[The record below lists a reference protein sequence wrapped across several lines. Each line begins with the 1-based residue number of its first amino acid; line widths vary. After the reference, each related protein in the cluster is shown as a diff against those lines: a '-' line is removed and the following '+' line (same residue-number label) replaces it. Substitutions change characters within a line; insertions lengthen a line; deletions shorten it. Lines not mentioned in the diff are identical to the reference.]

1 MNMNTSAHKKYTLQI
16 GLQRLFRTFSYV
28 PCFKRKEA
36 VGEEGNEFSLFSVI
50 CKNKFIYTINGKSEN
65 NTKRFKDRF
74 RRVCCGSY
82 ENKHFQ
88 FCFILIFRFSFPASS
103 FPTFPNFPPLRS
115 APLSCRLL

>member
-65 NTKRFKDRF
+65 NTKSLKIDFGECVVEATRINIFNFVLFLFSDFLFQILRFQLSRTF
-74 RRVCCGSY
+74 RPSD
-82 ENKHFQ
+82 
-88 FCFILIFRFSFPASS
+88 
-103 FPTFPNFPPLRS
+103 
-115 APLSCRLL
+115 RLL